1 MSLNDEMYDVIDIDE
16 AIAQKQELIARAK
29 ELTED
34 GATGDLLKACTRLR
48 RKWRRIP
55 YWESA
60 YEDQLAQE
68 FDEHINVVYSRRHL
82 VMQNNLEAKKAL
94 ITEVQNLEASKPVRI
109 MDETM
114 ERWKG
119 IGSAGRD
126 ADEELWHEFTTARRA
141 FFERKRTY
149 WNEMKDHFEE
159 AKEIKQKLI
168 EDAKAIVANA
178 DYYHDGGRFDELLT
192 EWKAAGFTG
201 DREVEDALWEEFS
214 TIRRQYHKDRS
225 AFFGEVHAKRK
236 EAYAIK
242 KQLLADA
249 RAILES
255 GEVSYENTQAMRD
268 ISLKWKE
275 AGSCGKDKEDRL
287 WKEYREI
294 MDGYYGRLR
303 GVQEERQARHQEYLA
318 DRKANIQSQIASQK
332 RQIERLR
339 QEAAE
344 TLSEAMANEIADEI
358 ADKEDYIAELEEEI
372 AKIDDKQ

>member
-68 FDEHINVVYSRRHL
+68 FDDYISVVYSRRHL
-82 VMQNNLEAKKAL
+82 VMENNLQAKKAL
-94 ITEVQNLEASKPVRI
+94 IAEVQALEASKPVRA

-114 ERWKG
+114 ERWKQ
-119 IGSAGRD
+119 IGSAGRE
-126 ADEELWHEFTTARRA
+126 ADEELWHEFTTARRS
-141 FFERKRTY
+141 FFERKRAY
-149 WNEMKDHFEE
+149 WNEMKDHYEE
-159 AKEIKQKLI
+159 AKETKKKLI

-178 DYYHDGGRFDELLT
+178 DYYHDGKRFEELLT

-201 DREVEDALWEEFS
+201 DRATEDALWEEFS
-214 TIRRQYHKDRS
+214 TVRRQYHKDRS
-225 AFFGEVHAKRK
+225 AFFGEIHAKRK

-242 KQLLADA
+242 KQLLVDA
-249 RAILES
+249 RAILDS
-255 GEVSYENTQAMRD
+255 GETTRETTQSMRD
-268 ISLKWKE
+268 ISQKWKE
-275 AGSCGKDKEDRL
+275 AGSCGRDREDRL

-294 MDGYYGRLR
+294 MDAYYGRLR
-303 GVQEERQARHQEYLA
+303 GDQEARQARQQEYLA
-318 DRKANIQSQIASQK
+318 NRKANIQTQIASQK

-344 TLSEAMANEIADEI
+344 TLSEAMANEIAEEI
-358 ADKEDYIAELEEEI
+358 ADKEDYIAELEEDL
-372 AKIDDKQ
+372 ANLDN